1 MGNVPPGGA
10 GALLIGIEILMKLRS
25 LPIRAMLAAGLAVA
39 VIPSYGLGRS
49 NGDNPSQNSNSA
61 LPYPGSV
68 VEQIVARVDDQVI
81 DTSDYARAEKD
92 LEQEAKQQNW
102 TPDELAEQ
110 KKDLLR
116 NLIDKQLLLAKGKQ
130 LGITGEDALV
140 HRLDEIRKQNHLG
153 SMQALQQAVES
164 QGLSWQDFKQQ
175 IRQSIITSSVIR
187 QKVTPNIR
195 ISPSEVQAYYDQHKS
210 EFKHPEQVQLS
221 EILIP
226 TPNPDDAAQVAKA
239 KSEADSIYQKL
250 KGGAD
255 FAKLAKEDSKGPNA
269 SKGGDLGTFGKGQLA
284 PVLEKDTFS
293 LKKGQFTEPIQTRQG
308 WIILQATQHED
319 AGVAPLSQVQDQ
331 IMNAVGYAKM
341 QPALRQYLSKLR
353 TEAYIDI
360 RPGYTDTGATPN
372 EIKPTYSAYLPPSAK
387 KKKVV
392 HFRRK
397 RFESKRTLAK
407 RERERKKEGTQKLGK
422 REKIR
427 YGQAPREALPPAL
440 NQTDL
445 NNQGG
450 QEAANNA
457 AEAAMSDQNAQIEKP
472 KKVRYSSLAKKRAE
486 KRKVEEKKKKV
497 DTHHPA
503 PVVGQLNEATQKEQ
517 ESSLGLGGVTKKK
530 KKAHP
535 MRQGP
540 KRRYSNAQ
548 EQKDKS
554 QGTTSDSGTG
564 NGSTQ
569 Q

>member
-1 MGNVPPGGA
+1 MENVTPGGA
-10 GALLIGIEILMKLRS
+10 GAQLIGIEILMKLRS
-25 LPIRAMLAAGLAVA
+25 LPICAMVATVLAVS
-39 VIPSYGLGRS
+39 VLPSYGLGRS
-49 NGDNPSQNSNSA
+49 GGDTPSLNSTSA
-61 LPYPGSV
+61 LPYPGKV

-81 DTSDYARAEKD
+81 DTSDYARAESD
-92 LEQEAKQQNW
+92 LQQMAKQDNL
-102 TPDELAEQ
+102 TPDQVARQ
-110 KKDLLR
+110 KRNLLR
-116 NLIDKQLLLAKGKQ
+116 NLIDTQLLLAKGKQ

-140 HRLDEIRKQNHLG
+140 HRLDQIRQQYNLK
-153 SMQALQQAVES
+153 SMQALRQAVES
-164 QGLSWQDFKQQ
+164 QGLSWQDYKQQ
-175 IRQSIITSSVIR
+175 IRQRIIESDVIR

-210 EFKHPEQVQLS
+210 EYKHPEQVSLS

-226 TPNPDDAAQVAKA
+226 TANPDDTAQVAKA

-250 KGGAD
+250 KSGAK
-255 FAKLAKEDSKGPNA
+255 FAELAKADSKGPNA
-269 SKGGDLGTFGKGQLA
+269 SKGGDLGAFGKGQLA
-284 PVLEKDTFS
+284 PVLEQDTFS
-293 LKKGQFTEPIQTRQG
+293 LKPGQFTKPIQTRQG
-308 WIILQATQHED
+308 WIILQVTKHQD
-319 AGVAPLSQVQDQ
+319 AGIAPMDQVQDS
-331 IMNAVGYAKM
+331 IMNAIGYQKM

-392 HFRRK
+392 HFRRR

-450 QEAANNA
+450 QVAANNA
-457 AEAAMSDQNAQIEKP
+457 AEAAIGDQNSRIEKP
-472 KKVRYSSLAKKRAE
+472 RKVRYSSLAKKRAK
-486 KRKVEEKKKKV
+486 KRKAEKKKV
-497 DTHHPA
+497 NTHNPA
-503 PVVGQLNEATQKEQ
+503 PVVGQLNKATQQEQ
-517 ESSLGLGGVTKKK
+517 ERSLGLGGVTPKK
-530 KKAHP
+530 KKAHS
-535 MRQGP
+535 MRKGP
-540 KRRYSNAQ
+540 KRRYSKVQ
-548 EQKDKS
+548 EEKDQKQRAS
-554 QGTTSDSGTG
+554 SSDSGTG
-564 NGSTQ
+564 SGSTQ

>member
-1 MGNVPPGGA
+1 
-10 GALLIGIEILMKLRS
+10 
-25 LPIRAMLAAGLAVA
+25 MLAAGLAVA
-39 VIPSYGLGRS
+39 VLPSYGLGRRD
-49 NGDNPSQNSNSA
+49 NGDTPSQQSQAASKP
-61 LPYPGSV
+61 LPYPGTV

-81 DTSDYARAEKD
+81 DTSDYARAERD
-92 LEQEAKQQNW
+92 LDREAKQENW
-102 TPDELAEQ
+102 SPDQLAEQ

-130 LGITGEDALV
+130 LGITGENSLI
-140 HRLDEIRKQNHLG
+140 HRLDEIRKQNHLA

-164 QGLSWQDFKQQ
+164 QGLSWQDFQQQ
-175 IRQSIITSSVIR
+175 IRQSIITSEVIR

-210 EFKHPEQVQLS
+210 EYKHPEQVRLS

-226 TPNPDDAAQVAKA
+226 TANPDDAAQVAQAKA
-239 KSEADSIYQKL
+239 QAEGIEQQL

-255 FAKLAKEDSKGPNA
+255 FAKLAKQDSKGPMA
-269 SKGGDLGTFGKGQLA
+269 SQGGDLGVFKKGQLA
-284 PVLEKDTFS
+284 PVLESDTFS
-293 LKKGQFTEPIQTRQG
+293 LKVGQFTQPIQTRQG
-308 WIILQATQHED
+308 WVILQVTKHED
-319 AGVAPLSQVQDQ
+319 AGVAPLNEVQSQ
-331 IMNAVGYAKM
+331 IMDTVGYAKM
-341 QPALRQYLSKLR
+341 QPALRDYLSRLR

-360 RPGYTDTGATPN
+360 RPGYTDTGATAN

-392 HFRRK
+392 QFRRE

-407 RERERKKEGTQKLGK
+407 RKREEVKKSTQKLGK

-445 NNQGG
+445 NSAGDQV
-450 QEAANNA
+450 AANSA
-457 AEAAMSDQNAQIEKP
+457 AEAGMSEQGTEIKKP
-472 KKVRYSSLAKKRAE
+472 KKVRYSSLAQKRE
-486 KRKVEEKKKKV
+486 SKRKKKAVTKKV

-503 PVVGQLNEATQKEQ
+503 PVVGKLNEATQQEQ

-530 KKAHP
+530 TTHP

-540 KRRYSNAQ
+540 KRRYTNVQ
-548 EQKDKS
+548 EKKDKGQTPQGAS
-554 QGTTSDSGTG
+554 GTTSDSGTG
-564 NGSTQ
+564 SSNPQ

>member
-1 MGNVPPGGA
+1 
-10 GALLIGIEILMKLRS
+10 
-25 LPIRAMLAAGLAVA
+25 MLAAGLAVA
-39 VIPSYGLGRS
+39 VLPSYGLGRS
-49 NGDNPSQNSNSA
+49 SGDNPSENSNSA
-61 LPYPGSV
+61 LPYPGTV

-81 DTSDYARAEKD
+81 DTSDYARAKKD
-92 LEQEAKQQNW
+92 LDQEAKQEHW
-102 TPDELAEQ
+102 TPDQLAEQ
-110 KKDLLR
+110 KKNLLR

-130 LGITGEDALV
+130 LGISGENALV
-140 HRLDEIRKQNHLG
+140 HRLDQIRKQNHLA

-175 IRQSIITSSVIR
+175 IRQSIITSEVIR

-210 EFKHPEQVQLS
+210 EYKHPEQVQLS

-255 FAKLAKEDSKGPNA
+255 FAKLAKTDSKGPNA
-269 SKGGDLGTFGKGQLA
+269 SQGGDLGTFGKGQLA

-308 WIILQATQHED
+308 WIILEVTKHED
-319 AGVAPLSQVQDQ
+319 AGVAPLNQVQNQ
-331 IMNAVGYAKM
+331 IMDEIGYAKM

-372 EIKPTYSAYLPPSAK
+372 EVKPTYSAYLPPSEK

-450 QEAANNA
+450 QVAANNA
-457 AEAAMSDQNAQIEKP
+457 AEAAMNDQNAQIEKP

-486 KRKVEEKKKKV
+486 KRKAEEKKKKV

-517 ESSLGLGGVTKKK
+517 ERSLGLGGVTKKK

-540 KRRYSNAQ
+540 KRRYSKVQ
-548 EQKDKS
+548 EKKDQQQK
-554 QGTTSDSGTG
+554 QGASSTGSDSGTG